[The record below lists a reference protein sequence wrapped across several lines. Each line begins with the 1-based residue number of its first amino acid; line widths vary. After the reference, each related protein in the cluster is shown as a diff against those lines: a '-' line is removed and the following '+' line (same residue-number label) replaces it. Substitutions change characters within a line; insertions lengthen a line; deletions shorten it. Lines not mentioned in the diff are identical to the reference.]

1 MAYATPNAP
10 RMESSAKS
18 VGTPTKNFN
27 ILIDAVI
34 LKMYILT
41 LYYTSSS
48 DFNPY
53 YVPSVQ

>member
-18 VGTPTKNFN
+18 VGTPTKKFN
-27 ILIDAVI
+27 ISIIATI
-34 LKMYILT
+34 LKMHTIMIASLF
-41 LYYTSSS
+41 SA
-48 DFNPY
+48 DFNSY